1 MLKIDLKVFDDLS
14 ILVVPLYHVH
24 ALNELEEFLVLVV
37 FPAPLLALLVLYH
50 VHEVA
55 HVLSLPH
62 RCDYIIVE
70 IALDGL
76 LVLAIRPAS
85 WCILDQEG

>member
-1 MLKIDLKVFDDLS
+1 MG
-14 ILVVPLYHVH
+14 

-37 FPAPLLALLVLYH
+37 LPAPLLDVLVLYH

-55 HVLSLPH
+55 HVLTLPH

-76 LVLAIRPAS
+76 LVLAIRLAS
-85 WCILDQEG
+85 WCILDQKG

>member
-1 MLKIDLKVFDDLS
+1 LLKIDLEIFRDLCVL
-14 ILVVPLYHVH
+14 IVPLYHVR
-24 ALNELEEFLVLVV
+24 ALNELEEFLVLIVL
-37 FPAPLLALLVLYH
+37 PASLLALLVLYH

-55 HVLSLPH
+55 HVLTLPH

-85 WCILDQEG
+85 WRILD

>member
-1 MLKIDLKVFDDLS
+1 MLEIDLEVFGDLS
-14 ILVVPLYHVH
+14 VLVVPLYHVG

-37 FPAPLLALLVLYH
+37 LSAPLLALLVLYH

-55 HVLSLPH
+55 HVLTLPH

-76 LVLAIRPAS
+76 LVIGIRPAS
-85 WCILDQEG
+85 WRILD